1 MRMWNTL
8 HEVHASHEQDKVDQK
23 KPVALKSDLALL
35 DESLANVVSS
45 RTNAFALDVSV
56 SLRQAQTECNDKYWW
71 ASSEPVKRT
80 P

>member
-1 MRMWNTL
+1 MRNTL

-45 RTNAFALDVSV
+45 RTNALALDVSV
-56 SLRQAQTECNDKYWW
+56 SLRQAQTECDDQYWW
-71 ASSEPVKRT
+71 AGSEPE
-80 P
+80 